1 MSDTLNF
8 TEIDTQHI
16 ELLPARTVMSIFRT
30 APTGGTSTS
39 PTGGGAGASGSAP
52 ASGKGGL
59 FMEALSQLATTVL
72 KDPLGAGKDILGG
85 LGGGGK

>member
-8 TEIDTQHI
+8 TEIGTQHI

-30 APTGGTSTS
+30 APAGGTSTS
-39 PTGGGAGASGSAP
+39 PTSGGAGASGSTP
-52 ASGKGGL
+52 ASGKGTFL
-59 FMEALSQLATTVL
+59 EALGQLATAFL

-85 LGGGGK
+85 LGGK